1 MTVVAHLVSTGNC
14 NVSRLAHG
22 WITSILL
29 TDYHHRV
36 VASSKAEGGWSL
48 GVACSTRE
56 PIDLLDPVKFVEFV
70 REFTGRS
77 DIVLKDMVPPRYWK

>member
-1 MTVVAHLVSTGNC
+1 MTVVAHLVSTGNR
-14 NVSRLAHG
+14 NVSSYEKLMDVSTTHY
-22 WITSILL
+22 S
-29 TDYHHRV
+29 HRV
-36 VASSKAEGGWSL
+36 IASSKAEGGWSL